1 MARQGKAGPGE
12 ARRGKARK
20 GKEFGGTINRH

>member
-1 MARQGKAGPGE
+1 MARQGWAG
-12 ARRGKARK
+12 RGMAGQ